1 MVSSKKPC
9 VNRKAN
15 KHSQLVLTPD
25 SADKPFAD
33 DTDVQPNVSDNH
45 TLKFAAAR
53 ARNSDSPKTTGKL
66 KITLKADRGNTATLT
81 VRGRQRA
88 DAIPDGRLT
97 ITLINYPATGATPV
111 PVLVDVEY
119 IIEDQPP

>member
-25 SADKPFAD
+25 PGEKPFAD

-45 TLKFAAAR
+45 GLKFAATR
-53 ARNSDSPKTTGKL
+53 ANNSGSPKATGKL
-66 KITLKADRGNTATLT
+66 KLKLKADHANTATLT
-81 VRGRQRA
+81 VRGLKRT
-88 DAIPDGRLT
+88 DAIPDGTLT
-97 ITLINYPATGATPV
+97 ITLINYPTTGATPW
-111 PVLVDVEY
+111 PVQVEVDYV
-119 IIEDQPP
+119 IEDQPP